1 MLQQPDRGAADH
13 IFAVYGML
21 LDMYFSMS
29 LQEIVHLK
37 VADHLSEGPQSVE
50 VLAKQVGVQADMLAL
65 HMRTMC
71 SKDIFV
77 EIEEGVFAHTERS
90 RYLQTDIP
98 CSLVSVSELI
108 RSDSQRA
115 VWTPEALAY
124 SIRTGKSAFE
134 HILGENLWSFLGTHP
149 EDLAIANGAVV
160 TLSDSLNEVIAEVLD
175 LTDRRSFVDVGGGDG
190 SFLATL
196 LSKYPETTG
205 ALLEVPP
212 MIENVKAQEFISEL
226 AGRYTYHSGDFLE
239 GVPEGGDAYLL
250 KEILTHWNDEACLKI
265 LNNCRKAMAPAG
277 RLYVIE
283 YILQT
288 PPAKFTPYLVTGL
301 IHRQWFDEDY
311 QRTVP
316 QLQRLLEQAGFEVV
330 SHTPTSTDDSIL
342 TAQVR
347 A

>member
-71 SKDIFV
+71 SKDIFT
-77 EIEEGVFAHTERS
+77 EIEEGIFAHTEKS

-124 SIRTGKSAFE
+124 SLRTGKSAFE

-149 EDLAIANGAVV
+149 EDLAIANGAVI
-160 TLSDSLNEVIAEVLD
+160 TLSASLNETVAEVCD
-175 LTDRRSFVDVGGGDG
+175 LTGRQSLVDVGGGDG

-196 LSKYPETTG
+196 LLKHPEMTG
-205 ALLEVPP
+205 TLLEVPP
-212 MIENVKAQEFISEL
+212 VIENVQAQQMEPEL
-226 AGRYTYHSGDFLE
+226 AGRYTYQAGDFLE
-239 GVPEGGDAYLL
+239 SVPEGGDAYLL
-250 KEILTHWNDEACLKI
+250 KEILTHWNDENCLKI
-265 LNNCRKAMAPAG
+265 LNNCRRAMAPSG
-277 RLYVIE
+277 RLYIIE

-288 PPAKFTPYLVTGL
+288 PPTKPTPYLVTGL

-316 QLQRLLEQAGFEVV
+316 QLQRLLDQAGFEFV
-330 SHTPTSTDDSIL
+330 SYTPTSTDDSIL
-342 TAQVR
+342 LAQVR
-347 A
+347 E